1 MSKTKHIKILILA
14 VGKRLEVKMVTWIP
28 PYLPAQQAEK
38 GNKKRP
44 QFFSPLVDTLN
55 LLSYNLLDGCFWH
68 RIPSC
73 LSFCIRDSELPRYIH
88 LDFIFP
94 DTRIPDPVLKVLPA
108 SDAEFFSKKLLT
120 DLDFFSFFLSTSAS
134 EALLHRYEETR
145 IRLSSQVQLQ
155 EIIFSGIVVDS
166 RSALLFQENQYVK
179 RIDITVKFGMGLHLY
194 NVTRWPSGKSFSK
207 FLR

>member
-14 VGKRLEVKMVTWIP
+14 VGKRREVKMVTWIP
-28 PYLPAQQAEK
+28 PYLPAQQGEK

-120 DLDFFSFFLSTSAS
+120 DLDFFFFFSFNISVWSFVASVWRNSNTTVVPGSTPRD
-134 EALLHRYEETR
+134 H
-145 IRLSSQVQLQ
+145 IQWDSSR
-155 EIIFSGIVVDS
+155 F
-166 RSALLFQENQYVK
+166 
-179 RIDITVKFGMGLHLY
+179 
-194 NVTRWPSGKSFSK
+194 
-207 FLR
+207 